1 MPLDYDNLN
10 PLIGS
15 AVRADAATL
24 LSGVHGEALREL
36 LVARGVLVFRGVHFD
51 DAELNAFAATVS
63 PVDDQDNLTNFKV
76 TMDEKFNPLALIL
89 YGTRAWHMDRLDTPL
104 PPLGTLLTPVVLSQ
118 EGGETE
124 FANTYAAYDALSDQD
139 KALIENLE
147 VEHTTVAQFRK
158 VELPAGI
165 NPFGDNAHFRTGRVH
180 PLVWRHGSGRR
191 SLVIGWTAARV
202 VGMDQ
207 GEGDA
212 LIARLIAHAEQPQ
225 FTYRHTWSMGDVV
238 MWDNTG
244 TMHRVTPFDVDSGRR
259 LHRVTLKGREPV
271 VAV

>member
-1 MPLDYDNLN
+1 MALQFENLN

-15 AVRADAATL
+15 EIKADAATL
-24 LSGVHGEALREL
+24 LSGDHGGQIKSL
-36 LVARGVLVFRGVHFD
+36 LVERGVLLFRDVHFD
-51 DAELNAFAATVS
+51 DEELHAFAATVS
-63 PVDDQDNLTNFKV
+63 PIDKQDELGIFKV
-76 TMDEKFNPLALIL
+76 TMDTEFNPLALIL

-124 FANTYAAYDALSDQD
+124 FANTYAAYEALSDGD
-139 KALIENLE
+139 KALIDGLE

-158 VELPAGI
+158 IDLPPGI
-165 NPFGDNAHFRTGRVH
+165 NPFGGDAHFSTGRVH
-180 PLVWRHGSGRR
+180 PLVWRHGSGRK
-191 SLVIGWTAARV
+191 SLVLGWTAARV

-207 GEGDA
+207 AEGDA

-225 FTYRHTWSMGDVV
+225 FVYRHHWRMGDVV

-244 TMHRVTPFDVDSGRR
+244 TMHRVTPFDVESGRR
-259 LHRVTLKGREPV
+259 LHRVTLAGVEPT
-271 VAV
+271 VAA

>member
-1 MPLDYDNLN
+1 MPLVHEQLQ

-15 AVRADAATL
+15 EVKADAATL
-24 LSGVHGEALREL
+24 LGGELGGAIRDL
-36 LVARGVLVFRGVHFD
+36 LVERGVLLFRDAHFD
-51 DAELNAFAATVS
+51 DEELNAFAATVS
-63 PVDDQDNLTNFKV
+63 PIDDQDDKGNFKV

-124 FANTYAAYDALSDQD
+124 FANTYAAYEALSDAD
-139 KALIENLE
+139 KQLVEGLQ
-147 VEHTTVAQFRK
+147 VEHTTAAQFRK
-158 VELPAGI
+158 IDLPPGI
-165 NPFGDNAHFRTGRVH
+165 DPFGGSQHFSTGRVH

-191 SLVIGWTAARV
+191 SLVLGWTAERV

-207 GEGDA
+207 AAGDA
-212 LIARLIAHAEQPQ
+212 LIARLITHAEQLQ
-225 FTYRHTWSMGDVV
+225 FVYRHSWRMGDVV

-271 VAV
+271 LAV